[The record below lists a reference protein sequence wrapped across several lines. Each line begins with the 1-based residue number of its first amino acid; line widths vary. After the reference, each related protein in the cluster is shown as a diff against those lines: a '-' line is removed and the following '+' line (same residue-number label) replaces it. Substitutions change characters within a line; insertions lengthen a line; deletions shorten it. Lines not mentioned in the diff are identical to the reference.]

1 MMACDTTV
9 HTVIQSGLLVWKETL
24 NLVFL
29 LSEFW
34 AGSGG
39 DQHREA
45 AHCAGYMRPVGLPFF
60 CPWNPVGGALC

>member
-1 MMACDTTV
+1 MIALILVFIIIFLMMACDTTV

-45 AHCAGYMRPVGLPFF
+45 ACCTGYM
-60 CPWNPVGGALC
+60 